1 MKGQLFGSFE
11 APSQK
16 RRLVNVLGHTASQRT
31 VWSALWAVCQK
42 WRPQLSRM
50 GPHSTRKRTMLPF
63 APTVGCDL
71 TTKFEAPPAMQEWI
85 ATDCPRRQPWE
96 CVLEQCFSMD
106 PPVVASCKPDCFK
119 TAKILRLTP
128 HIYDFNRLI
137 FMAHRTLTLNT
148 IVETTRRFFFEAFAK
163 HTLGNPPFRSLK
175 FWNAMAAKSLP
186 DILDLGFVARDP
198 SKKKQRW
205 PMCILKWWVGK
216 WCKWDCPI

>member
-1 MKGQLFGSFE
+1 MIEFLLLWRSMKGQLFGSFE

-16 RRLVNVLGHTASQRT
+16 RRPVNVLGHTASQRT

-42 WRPQLSRM
+42 WRSQLSRM

-71 TTKFEAPPAMQEWI
+71 TTKFEAPPAMQERI
-85 ATDCPRRQPWE
+85 ATDRPRRQPWE
-96 CVLEQCFSMD
+96 CVFEQCFSMD

-137 FMAHRTLTLNT
+137 FMAHRTRNRTMVST
-148 IVETTRRFFFEAFAK
+148 PVFFR
-163 HTLGNPPFRSLK
+163 G
-175 FWNAMAAKSLP
+175 
-186 DILDLGFVARDP
+186 I
-198 SKKKQRW
+198 
-205 PMCILKWWVGK
+205 C
-216 WCKWDCPI
+216 

>member
-71 TTKFEAPPAMQEWI
+71 TTKFEAPPAMQERI
-85 ATDCPRRQPWE
+85 ATDRPRRQPWE

-137 FMAHRTLTLNT
+137 FMAHRTLSAPLLKQ
-148 IVETTRRFFFEAFAK
+148 RQCFFEAFAK
-163 HTLGNPPFRSLK
+163 HIPWEILPFEV
-175 FWNAMAAKSLP
+175 WNFGTPWRPNLCQISWIWALSP
-186 DILDLGFVARDP
+186 DIPGKYP
-198 SKKKQRW
+198 SNDRCASW
-205 PMCILKWWVGK
+205 NG
-216 WCKWDCPI
+216 